1 MEEKPNKEEDLK
13 TLYLVLKE
21 VEEMWTDIKNEIQ
34 SYYKSA
40 DKILKAIDIIE
51 KAQKLI
57 IILTLINL
65 IIAASVIFIIKW
77 LIKG

>member
-21 VEEMWTDIKNEIQ
+21 VEEMWIDIRNEIQ
-34 SYYKSA
+34 NYYKSA

-57 IILTLINL
+57 IILTIINL
-65 IIAASVIFIIKW
+65 IIAAFIIFIIKW
-77 LIKG
+77 LIRG